1 MQITRLISL
10 LFIGLALFMPIG
22 RVAAQDQAS
31 GKFSAEDKAA
41 IEEII
46 RNYLLNNPQVIID
59 AAQRANELEQQAAED
74 KMRQASTA
82 VRPVDTK
89 DHMQGNPNATVH
101 VIEYSD
107 FECPFCKSF
116 HPTMQQAFD
125 DYGTSGKIAW
135 VYRHFPLDSIHSKA
149 RKEAQASEC
158 AAELGGNDAFWNFAK
173 NLFEVAPSNNRL
185 GLAILPDIAKGI
197 GLNRAKFEACLSG
210 DERGGKYA
218 DHIEAD
224 LQNAMAAGG
233 TGTPYTV
240 VVAANGKTFPINGA
254 MPYSAVKEIIELA
267 LVEK

>member
-1 MQITRLISL
+1 MILIKLASALLIGMALLMSL
-10 LFIGLALFMPIG
+10 GK
-22 RVAAQDQAS
+22 VSAQEQAS
-31 GKFSAEDKAA
+31 GKFSADDKAA
-41 IEEII
+41 IEKII
-46 RNYLLNNPQVIID
+46 HDYLLNNPQVIVD
-59 AAQRANELEQQAAED
+59 AAQRADELEQQAADE

-82 VRPVDTK
+82 VRPIDVK
-89 DHMQGNPNATVH
+89 DHIQGNPAAAVR

-116 HPTMQQAFD
+116 HPTMQQTFD
-125 DYGTSGKIAW
+125 DYGKSGKLAW

-158 AAELGGNDAFWNFAK
+158 AAELGGNEAFWSFAH

-185 GLAILPDIAKGI
+185 DLSILPDIAKGVGI
-197 GLNRAKFEACLSG
+197 DRAKFVACLSG

-218 DHIEAD
+218 NHIESD

-254 MPYSAVKEIIELA
+254 MPYDAVKQIIELA
-267 LVEK
+267 LAEK

>member
-1 MQITRLISL
+1 MQMTKLASALLIGMALLMSL
-10 LFIGLALFMPIG
+10 GK
-22 RVAAQDQAS
+22 VSAQEQAS

-41 IEEII
+41 IEGII
-46 RNYLLNNPQVIID
+46 HDYLLSHPELLGEV
-59 AAQRANELEQQAAED
+59 AQKAAEQERRD
-74 KMRQASTA
+74 EEEKMRQASTA
-82 VRPVDTK
+82 VRPVDAK
-89 DHMQGNPNATVH
+89 DHIRGNPNASVR

-125 DYGTSGKIAW
+125 DYGKSGRLAW

-158 AAELGGNDAFWNFAK
+158 AAELGGNEAFWSFAH

-185 GLAILPDIAKGI
+185 DLSILPDIAKGVGI
-197 GLNRAKFEACLSG
+197 DRAKFVACLSG

-218 DHIEAD
+218 DHIESD

-254 MPYSAVKEIIELA
+254 MPYRVVKEIIDLA
-267 LVEK
+267 LAEK